1 MIDLHTHSTCS
12 DGTLSPAALLRAARE
27 AGVTHMALTDHDTV
41 AGLAEAREEAGRQ
54 GVVFI
59 GGLEISA
66 EYQPGTMHIL
76 GYGFDES
83 SPSLLEKLAFVQ
95 QARRDRNPKI
105 VSILNR
111 LGLSVTMEQVADEAG
126 GEVVGRPH
134 FAAVLLRK
142 GHVQSTQE
150 AFDRFLAKGQPAYMD
165 KVRLS
170 PEDSIAAIRAAG
182 GVAVLAHPLQLKV
195 HGDEA
200 LETLVSGLAKLGL
213 QGMECHYRN
222 HTEDDTARFLG
233 LARRH
238 NLVPTGGSDFHGANR
253 PRIRLG
259 IGEGKLHVPREC
271 WEGIVTRG
279 LRD

>member
-12 DGTLSPAALLRAARE
+12 DGTLSPAQLVRAARE
-27 AGVTHMALTDHDTV
+27 AGITHLALTDHDTV

-182 GVAVLAHPLQLKV
+182 GVAVLAHPLQLKAPN
-195 HGDEA
+195 DEA
-200 LETLVSGLAKLGL
+200 LEAVVSGLAKLGL

-222 HTEDDTARFLG
+222 HTETDTAKFLG
-233 LARRH
+233 LARKYK
-238 NLVPTGGSDFHGANR
+238 LIPTGGSDFHGSNR

-259 IGEGKLHVPREC
+259 TGEGNLHVPGEC
-271 WEGIVTRG
+271 WDDLVEVIK
-279 LRD
+279 

>member
-1 MIDLHTHSTCS
+1 MIDLHTHSTFS

-27 AGVTHMALTDHDTV
+27 AGVTHLALTDHDTV

-54 GVVFI
+54 GVAFM

-66 EYQPGTMHIL
+66 EYPPGTMHIL

-83 SPSLLEKLAFVQ
+83 SPSLLQKLAYVQ

-105 VSILNR
+105 VENLNR
-111 LGLSVTMEQVADEAG
+111 LGLAVTMEEVSAEAG

-134 FAAVLLRK
+134 FAAVMVRK
-142 GHVQSTQE
+142 GHVQSIQE

-182 GVAVLAHPLQLKV
+182 GVAVLAHPLQLKA
-195 HGDEA
+195 GSDEA
-200 LETLVSGLAKLGL
+200 VESIVSGLARLGL
-213 QGMECHYRN
+213 QGLECYYRN
-222 HTEDDTARFLG
+222 HTEEDTARFLG

-238 NLVPTGGSDFHGANR
+238 DLVPTGGSDFHGSNR

-259 IGEGKLHVPREC
+259 IGEGNLHVPGEC
-271 WEGIVTRG
+271 WDHLVSRIVG
-279 LRD
+279 K

>member
-1 MIDLHTHSTCS
+1 
-12 DGTLSPAALLRAARE
+12 
-27 AGVTHMALTDHDTV
+27 
-41 AGLAEAREEAGRQ
+41 
-54 GVVFI
+54 
-59 GGLEISA
+59 
-66 EYQPGTMHIL
+66 MHIL

-83 SPSLLEKLAFVQ
+83 SPSLLQKLAYVQ

-105 VSILNR
+105 VENLNR
-111 LGLSVTMEQVADEAG
+111 LGLAVTMEEVSAEAG

-142 GHVQSTQE
+142 GIVQSIQE

-182 GVAVLAHPLQLKV
+182 GVAVLAHPLQLKTAS
-195 HGDEA
+195 DEA
-200 LETLVSGLAKLGL
+200 LEALLAHLAHLGL
-213 QGMECHYRN
+213 RGMECYYRN
-222 HTEDDTARFLG
+222 HTGEDTARFLG

-238 NLVPTGGSDFHGANR
+238 DLVPTGGSDFHGSNR

-259 IGEGKLHVPREC
+259 TGERNLCVPREC
-271 WEGIVTRG
+271 WDNLVSRRVGK
-279 LRD
+279 

>member
-12 DGTLSPAALLRAARE
+12 DGTLSPTQLVRAARE
-27 AGVTHMALTDHDTV
+27 AGVTHLALTDHDTV
-41 AGLAEAREEAGRQ
+41 AGLAEAREEAGIQ
-54 GVVFI
+54 GIAFL

-66 EYQPGTMHIL
+66 EFQPGTMHIL
-76 GYGFDES
+76 GYGFDEG
-83 SPSLLEKLAFVQ
+83 SPSLLEKLAYVQ

-111 LGLSVTMEQVADEAG
+111 LGLGVTMEEVADEAG

-142 GHVQSTQE
+142 GYVKSTQE
-150 AFDRFLAKGQPAYMD
+150 AFDRYLAKGQPAYMD

-170 PEDSIAAIRAAG
+170 PEDSIAAIRTAG
-182 GVAVLAHPLQLKV
+182 GVAVLAHPLQLKAS
-195 HGDEA
+195 GDEA
-200 LETLVSGLAKLGL
+200 LEAAISGLAKLGL
-213 QGMECHYRN
+213 QGMECYYRN
-222 HTEDDTARFLG
+222 HTQEDTARFLG

-238 NLVPTGGSDFHGANR
+238 DLVPTGGSDFHGSNR

-259 IGEGKLHVPREC
+259 TGEGNLCVPLSC
-271 WEGIVTRG
+271 WAELARRTGG
-279 LRD
+279 